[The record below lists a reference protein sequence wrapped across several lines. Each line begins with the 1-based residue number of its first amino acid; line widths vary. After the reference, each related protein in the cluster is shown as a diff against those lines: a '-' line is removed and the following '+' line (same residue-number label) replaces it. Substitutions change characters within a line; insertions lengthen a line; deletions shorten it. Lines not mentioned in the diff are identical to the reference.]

1 MKLSIV
7 NFCSVTNKR
16 TQLEVFLVTYAIDI
30 IIGTESHLN
39 ESILNSEVFPNNYQT
54 YRKDR
59 KTSGGGVFI
68 SIKSS
73 IPCTQIN
80 DNSTIEIVWA
90 HVHLDK
96 NNDFIVGSFYC
107 PPHSSDTILDNLQ
120 SSIDTIK
127 QKYPHTQIIL
137 GGDFNCPGID
147 WENSTLINSYVS
159 CPLLEGS

>member
-1 MKLSIV
+1 MEYHFRIIKTQILTPCFHYITNPNPDSNSQVFNTSTNNPNSNNVLSDLKLSIV
-7 NFCSVTNKR
+7 NFCSVTNKQ

-59 KTSGGGVFI
+59 NTSGGGVFI

-80 DNSTIEIVWA
+80 DNSTIEIV
-90 HVHLDK
+90 
-96 NNDFIVGSFYC
+96 
-107 PPHSSDTILDNLQ
+107 
-120 SSIDTIK
+120 
-127 QKYPHTQIIL
+127 
-137 GGDFNCPGID
+137 
-147 WENSTLINSYVS
+147 
-159 CPLLEGS
+159 